1 MSLRYGILGL
11 FLGVVFILLI
21 FKNYETWNQP
31 IEPLSGKE
39 EVKKQDKKSETQPSP
54 KEQKETTPIKTYISV
69 AEKNVFSPERKE
81 FPVMI
86 SPGMAGET
94 KKPLV
99 RPQIVL
105 YGVTLVG
112 DYQSATVSN
121 PGRPLRKGEK
131 ETMTLKVGGAVGEY
145 KVAKILSDRVMMES
159 GEDSFEV
166 LLYDTKSPK
175 KRTHVKTEIK
185 PATVA
190 SATPSPAPAAPAPAP
205 SGPERVAPSPPSAPA
220 APISPLPP
228 ARRGRTPLSPSPD
241 SPTPMTP
248 STTPSGPMPS
258 APTPMTP
265 PAPIPMAPPTRIPIP
280 MAPPTPIPLT
290 PPAPGAPGSGGQ

>member
-31 IEPLSGKE
+31 IEALPRKE
-39 EVKKQDKKSETQPSP
+39 MMKKQDKKSETHQIT
-54 KEQKETTPIKTYISV
+54 KDQKEITPIKTYISI
-69 AEKNVFSPERKE
+69 ADKNIFSPERKE

-86 SPGMAGET
+86 PPGTAGDT

-99 RPQIVL
+99 RPQILL

-112 DYQSATVSN
+112 DYQSATLSN
-121 PGRPLRKGEK
+121 PGRTLRKGEK
-131 ETMTLKVGGAVGEY
+131 ETMTLKVGGSVGEY

-166 LLYDTKSPK
+166 LLYDPKSPK

-185 PATVA
+185 PATVV
-190 SATPSPAPAAPAPAP
+190 SATPSPAPTTPAPTP
-205 SGPERVAPSPPSAPA
+205 PFPERFAPSPPSVPA
-220 APISPLPP
+220 APTSPLPP
-228 ARRGRTPLSPSPD
+228 ARRGRVPFSPSPD

-248 STTPSGPMPS
+248 STTPSGPMP
-258 APTPMTP
+258 MTP
-265 PAPIPMAPPTRIPIP
+265 PIPIP
-280 MAPPTPIPLT
+280 MGPPTPIPLT
-290 PPAPGAPGSGGQ
+290 PPAPVTQGSGGQ